1 MMELII
7 WDVQHGSAAYLKT
20 PAGKHIVIDLGTGDC
35 SNGNEGFSPLKYLKN
50 KFGINQL
57 DDVIITHPHTD
68 HIDDIIN
75 FDSLNPK
82 VLTRPKHLTEEEI
95 KKANPS
101 NDQQKVWKYLEINR
115 RYSEPVQDFENPGI
129 AVNNGGVTVKTFIPS
144 KCGTSNINNHS
155 VVILIEYLDVKILI
169 PGDNEAASWKELLER
184 KDFVDEIKN
193 TDIFIASHHGRE
205 SGYYSELFDYF
216 TPKLVVISDGS
227 VQETSATD
235 KYSKI
240 ASGWN
245 VYKRNEFE
253 KHPHRRN
260 CLTTR
265 NDGTIVV
272 KVGKN
277 KEKAY
282 MNVTID

>member
-1 MMELII
+1 
-7 WDVQHGSAAYLKT
+7 
-20 PAGKHIVIDLGTGDC
+20 
-35 SNGNEGFSPLKYLKN
+35 
-50 KFGINQL
+50 
-57 DDVIITHPHTD
+57 
-68 HIDDIIN
+68 
-75 FDSLNPK
+75 
-82 VLTRPKHLTEEEI
+82 
-95 KKANPS
+95 
-101 NDQQKVWKYLEINR
+101 
-115 RYSEPVQDFENPGI
+115 
-129 AVNNGGVTVKTFIPS
+129 
-144 KCGTSNINNHS
+144 
-155 VVILIEYLDVKILI
+155 
-169 PGDNEAASWKELLER
+169 
-184 KDFVDEIKN
+184 
-193 TDIFIASHHGRE
+193 
-205 SGYYSELFDYF
+205 
-216 TPKLVVISDGS
+216 LVVISDGS